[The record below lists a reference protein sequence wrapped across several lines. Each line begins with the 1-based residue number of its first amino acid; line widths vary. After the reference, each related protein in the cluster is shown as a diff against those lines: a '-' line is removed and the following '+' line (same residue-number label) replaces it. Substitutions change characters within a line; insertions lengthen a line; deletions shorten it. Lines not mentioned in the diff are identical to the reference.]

1 MLEFLGKGSF
11 GQCLKCFDHKNKEYV
26 ALKIIRNQEKF
37 QYQASVEI
45 KILLHLAEHDPEDTS
60 NIIKIKEYFVFRSH
74 ICIVFELLSINL
86 YEFIK
91 STDFCGVS
99 MGLI

>member
-1 MLEFLGKGSF
+1 M
-11 GQCLKCFDHKNKEYV
+11 
-26 ALKIIRNQEKF
+26 IRNQEKF

-45 KILLHLAEHDPEDTS
+45 KILMHLSNADQEDTS

-91 STDFCGVS
+91 STDFKGVS